1 MARPKSV
8 NLSKLVQSG
17 SCVSRTKSSFIHWGK
32 TDSKKKYDISRD
44 EDLEQYDIVCV
55 GPCVQDNT
63 WPKYLEKEMDVTCG
77 NFSVNGID
85 HFTVVHNALYVLEN
99 YKTDVL
105 ILYLGPYD
113 FLLPKRYRID
123 DYYVHRIV
131 SPTDDLGT
139 YSEWC
144 NKNYASIRNI
154 VSNKLLMLKN
164 YCNKNEIS
172 MHIFYTDK
180 EIKPYLSLQEN
191 VLPIYINEF
200 DKSDRQKNFAI
211 SLMGILH

>member
-17 SCVSRTKSSFIHWGK
+17 SCISRTRSSFIHWDK
-32 TDSKKKYDISRD
+32 TDNKRKYDISRD
-44 EDLEQYDIVCV
+44 QDLEQYDIVCV

-85 HFTVVHNALYVLEN
+85 HFTVVHNARYVLEN
-99 YKTDVL
+99 YKTDTL

-123 DYYVHRIV
+123 DYYEI
-131 SPTDDLGT
+131 
-139 YSEWC
+139 
-144 NKNYASIRNI
+144 NKNKIDKFKKVKYERYADDFDSG
-154 VSNKLLMLKN
+154 KN
-164 YCNKNEIS
+164 REKINDDVCKILVDEG
-172 MHIFYTDK
+172 K
-180 EIKPYLSLQEN
+180 K
-191 VLPIYINEF
+191 INE
-200 DKSDRQKNFAI
+200 SI
-211 SLMGILH
+211 G